1 MTTLVLVRHG
11 ETDWNAARRIQGST
25 DIPLNDTGRGQAR
38 ETAAALADRFGAG
51 ASGPVPFIA
60 SSDLSRARETAQII
74 ADALGAPGPH
84 IYRQLRERSYGVA
97 EGMTIEEY
105 LERFGAFDREN
116 VPEAESTP
124 HLRARAVSAARRV
137 VRDARRSHAPQDIPV
152 IAVAHGALIGQ
163 LIRHASGDTLPL
175 PGERLANAST
185 HTFLVERDRLGVLS
199 YAAVPVA

>member
-1 MTTLVLVRHG
+1 MTTLLLVRHG

-25 DIPLNDTGRGQAR
+25 DIPLNDTGREQAR
-38 ETAAALADRFGAG
+38 ETAAALAARFAG
-51 ASGPVPFIA
+51 QAPVVA
-60 SSDLSRARETAQII
+60 SSDLSRARETAEII
-74 ADALGAPGPH
+74 AEALGVAGPRL
-84 IYRQLRERSYGVA
+84 YPQLRERSYGVA

-116 VPEAESTP
+116 VPEAETTP

-137 VRDARRSHAPQDIPV
+137 VRDARRHHAPQDVPV

-163 LIRHASGDTLPL
+163 LIRHASGNTLPL
-175 PGERLANAST
+175 AGERLANAST

-199 YAAVPVA
+199 YAAVPVD